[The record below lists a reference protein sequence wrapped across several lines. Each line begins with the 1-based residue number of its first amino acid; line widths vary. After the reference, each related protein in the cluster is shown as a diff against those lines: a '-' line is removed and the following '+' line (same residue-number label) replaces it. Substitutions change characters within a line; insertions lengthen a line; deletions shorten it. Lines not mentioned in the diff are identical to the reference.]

1 MPKKRVKEKINTI
14 QTESASEEMK
24 MEAAQTEDT
33 TEEMKIEAIEQTKPK
48 RLRYVGKTINHFSHA
63 GRLYQLIPN
72 TVYVN
77 LPDSEQV
84 IKLIRAGELKEV

>member
-14 QTESASEEMK
+14 QIESASEEMK
-24 MEAAQTEDT
+24 MKAAQTEDT
-33 TEEMKIEAIEQTKPK
+33 TEEMEAVEQTKPK